1 MVYLK
6 TVEFRSSLSRIESSL
21 NLVIIRDTQS
31 RPVNHSWDFLQ
42 HLEIYPTSSTM
53 ATVVKDEV
61 ELKRA

>member
-31 RPVNHSWDFLQ
+31 RPVNDSCDFLQ